1 MEWKAQKLL
10 NLKNVRNKPI
20 EIYVFIDPF
29 CEECWLLSP
38 IIKKLQ
44 LQYGDYFTLKHV
56 LCGNLTVL
64 NNGNKSKRQRAL
76 GKGQY
81 KIEQGTVV
89 PHLAAISIKAAEL
102 QGKRAG
108 IRFLRR
114 IQELL
119 FAEQA
124 NITDINTLEKCAKSV
139 GLDSKEFIRDIYSS
153 SASRAFQCDIK
164 ISSEMNVTEMPAM
177 VFFNEH
183 IEDEG
188 LKITGL
194 YSYSIYVQILKEM
207 LGGYAQPAKIPPLEK
222 YLSGQMIVSTHDLS
236 IIYDMPYQQMERKM
250 KKLQL
255 QRKVEK
261 IDTAN
266 GSYWKCLE
274 FS

>member
-1 MEWKAQKLL
+1 MNWKTQSLPK
-10 NLKNVRNKPI
+10 LKNVRNKPI

-29 CEECWLLSP
+29 CEECWLLNP

-64 NNGNKSKRQRAL
+64 NNGSKSRERTSGDQKMS
-76 GKGQY
+76 
-81 KIEQGTVV
+81 EQGSVV

-114 IQELL
+114 LQELL

-153 SASRAFQCDIK
+153 SAARAFQCDIR
-164 ISSEMNVTEMPAM
+164 ISSEMNVTEMPAI
-177 VFFNEH
+177 VIFNEH

-207 LGGYAQPAKIPPLEK
+207 LGGYAHPANIPPLEK
-222 YLSGQMIVSTHDLS
+222 YLSSQSIISTHDLS
-236 IIYDMPYQQMERKM
+236 IMYDVPYQQMERKM

-261 IDTAN
+261 VHSAN
-266 GSYWKCLE
+266 GSYWKWLQL
-274 FS
+274 S

>member
-1 MEWKAQKLL
+1 MEWKAQNLVK
-10 NLKNVRNKPI
+10 LKNVRNKPI

-29 CEECWLLSP
+29 CEDCWLMTP

-56 LCGNLTVL
+56 LCGDLTVL
-64 NNGNKSKRQRAL
+64 NGGNKQRRQRPFCRD
-76 GKGQY
+76 QY
-81 KIEQGTVV
+81 NTEQGAVV

-114 IQELL
+114 LQDLL

-124 NITDINTLEKCAKSV
+124 NVTDINTLEECAISV

-153 SASRAFQCDIK
+153 SAARAFQCDIK
-164 ISSEMNVTEMPAM
+164 ISSEMNVLEMPAM

-207 LGGYAQPAKIPPLEK
+207 LGEYAHPTKVPPLEK
-222 YLSGQMIVSTHDLS
+222 YLSGQSIVSTHDLS
-236 IIYDMPYQQMERKM
+236 VIYDMPYQQMERKM

-255 QRKVEK
+255 QRKVDK
-261 IDTAN
+261 INTAN
-266 GSYWKCLE
+266 GSYWKYLQ

>member
-1 MEWKAQKLL
+1 MEWKAKNLL
-10 NLKNVRNKPI
+10 KIKNDRNKPI

-29 CEECWLLSP
+29 CEDCWLLNP

-56 LCGNLTVL
+56 LCGDLTVL
-64 NNGNKSKRQRAL
+64 NSGKKYKRQKAVCNQTEP
-76 GKGQY
+76 GA
-81 KIEQGTVV
+81 VV

-102 QGKRAG
+102 QGKRGG

-114 IQELL
+114 LQELL

-124 NITDINTLEKCAKSV
+124 NITDINTLEECARTV

-153 SASRAFQCDIK
+153 SAARAFQCDIK
-164 ISSEMNVTEMPAM
+164 ISSEMNVTEMPSM

-207 LGGYAQPAKIPPLEK
+207 LDGYPHPSKIPPLEK
-222 YLSGQMIVSTHDLS
+222 YLSGQYIVSTHDLS
-236 IIYDMPYQQMERKM
+236 IIYDMSYQQMERKL

-266 GSYWKCLE
+266 GSYWKCLQ

>member
-1 MEWKAQKLL
+1 MDWKTQSFLKL
-10 NLKNVRNKPI
+10 KDVRNKPI

-29 CEECWLLSP
+29 CEECWLLNP

-64 NNGNKSKRQRAL
+64 NNGNKNRRQRTI
-76 GKGQY
+76 GHDRNMM
-81 KIEQGTVV
+81 EQGTVV

-102 QGKRAG
+102 QGKRNG

-114 IQELL
+114 LQELL

-139 GLDSKEFIRDIYSS
+139 GLDCKEFIRDIYSS
-153 SASRAFQCDIK
+153 SASRAFQCDIR

-188 LKITGL
+188 LKITGR

-207 LGGYAQPAKIPPLEK
+207 MGGYVHPTKIPPLEK
-222 YLSGQMIVSTHDLS
+222 YLSGQSIISTHDLS
-236 IIYDMPYQQMERKM
+236 IIYDMPYQQMERKL

-261 IDTAN
+261 INSAY
-266 GSYWKCLE
+266 GSYWKCLQ
-274 FS
+274 SC

>member
-1 MEWKAQKLL
+1 MDWKTQSFLK
-10 NLKNVRNKPI
+10 LKNIRNKPI

-29 CEECWLLSP
+29 CEECWLLNP
-38 IIKKLQ
+38 VIKKLQ

-64 NNGNKSKRQRAL
+64 NNGNRRQKTNMMEPGA
-76 GKGQY
+76 
-81 KIEQGTVV
+81 VV

-102 QGKRAG
+102 QGKRKG

-114 IQELL
+114 LQELL

-124 NITDINTLEKCAKSV
+124 NITDINTLEKCARSV
-139 GLDSKEFIRDIYSS
+139 GLDCKEFIRDIYSS
-153 SASRAFQCDIK
+153 SAARAFQCDIR

-188 LKITGL
+188 LKITGR
-194 YSYSIYVQILKEM
+194 YSYSIYVQILKELM
-207 LGGYAQPAKIPPLEK
+207 GGYAQPSKIPPLEK
-222 YLSGQMIVSTHDLS
+222 YLSGQSIISTHDLS
-236 IIYDMPYQQMERKM
+236 VIYDIPYQQMERKL

-261 IDTAN
+261 IHSAY
-266 GSYWKCLE
+266 GSYWKCLQ
-274 FS
+274 SC

>member
-1 MEWKAQKLL
+1 MDWKTQNLL
-10 NLKNVRNKPI
+10 ELKNVRNKPI

-29 CEECWLLSP
+29 CEECWLLNP

-44 LQYGDYFTLKHV
+44 LQYGDYFTLKQV

-64 NNGNKSKRQRAL
+64 NNGSKSKRERTIGNQNMM
-76 GKGQY
+76 
-81 KIEQGTVV
+81 EQGTVV

-108 IRFLRR
+108 FRFLRR
-114 IQELL
+114 LQELI

-124 NITDINTLEKCAKSV
+124 NITDINTLEKCAQSV
-139 GLDSKEFIRDIYSS
+139 GLDCKEFIRDIYSS
-153 SASRAFQCDIK
+153 SAARAFQCDIR
-164 ISSEMNVTEMPAM
+164 ISSEMNVAEMPAM

-207 LGGYAQPAKIPPLEK
+207 LGGYVQPENIPPLEK
-222 YLSGQMIVSTHDLS
+222 YLSSQSIITTHDLS
-236 IIYDMPYQQMERKM
+236 VIYDMPYQQMERKM

-255 QRKVEK
+255 QQKVEK
-261 IDTAN
+261 INSTN
-266 GSYWKCLE
+266 GSYWKCLKL
-274 FS
+274 S